1 VECEGYPFSET
12 DMLFMDYRR
21 MHTGDAAGPS
31 AEQLLETAPTDEVPS
46 FLYAM
51 PTTKTHVFLEET
63 CLATRPGM
71 PFEELKARL
80 MRRCDTL
87 GIKITKII
95 EEEWSHIPLG
105 GPLPKGKQAHFGFG
119 AAANLVHPATGYSIL
134 RSLSEAPTVADTI
147 VAGLREQQQ
156 QQQQE
161 AAASVEMK
169 TSATVAEAAWGTLWS
184 DERRRQSSFQVFGM
198 ELLADLDLREMSQFF
213 DTFFVLPERLSRG
226 FLAAELSS
234 GDLCVFAFV
243 FFLKAPNAMRFRLL
257 KHLATHPSGA
267 FLIDTYVQT
276 LLFKGKATKPALL

>member
-1 VECEGYPFSET
+1 
-12 DMLFMDYRR
+12 M
-21 MHTGDAAGPS
+21 
-31 AEQLLETAPTDEVPS
+31 
-46 FLYAM
+46 
-51 PTTKTHVFLEET
+51 FLEET

-105 GPLPKGKQAHFGFG
+105 GPLPKVQRRRSFSFSFHRPRASLRGLLPHALPVHRHFLFPNGQAHPISPNILTHTSMCVCVRVRGAQGKQAHFGFG

-184 DERRRQSSFQVFGM
+184 DERRRQSSFQVRFAKEGV
-198 ELLADLDLREMSQFF
+198 ERYGG
-213 DTFFVLPERLSRG
+213 FVNGCLHSRRVDVKCWQSEPHQPC
-226 FLAAELSS
+226 LW
-234 GDLCVFAFV
+234 
-243 FFLKAPNAMRFRLL
+243 PN
-257 KHLATHPSGA
+257 
-267 FLIDTYVQT
+267 
-276 LLFKGKATKPALL
+276 